1 MSQVKGDQGLG
12 IFSTLHLGFLKEK
25 TYTHTSQPHFLWF
38 RSRKRLG
45 ARWEMLTSCSSWQE
59 KPLTGSRERKEPSA
73 PVCRGLMWSLCF
85 AKQGLG
91 WEGTGLVQTQQ
102 DIAFFKKQKALL
114 WYHYDKGYRGNEENE
129 QSDRGLRGG
138 SCSSPLGP
146 VSSAFVD
153 VRTCAVPFSRDLKIY
168 HCSCWL
174 KSLHNLKVKS
184 YVLFGTLS
192 RTVAWNTA
200 T

>member
-1 MSQVKGDQGLG
+1 MASFPLSDTYVPVAGCLVDLGRGRWAIWGFLTLPLLAWNHHLMRQVKGDQGLG

-59 KPLTGSRERKEPSA
+59 KPLTWSRERKEPSA

-91 WEGTGLVQTQQ
+91 WEGTGLVQRQQ

-114 WYHYDKGYRGNEENE
+114 WICLNCFFTCYFTLRLFIEALSSCFFGNF
-129 QSDRGLRGG
+129 L
-138 SCSSPLGP
+138 C
-146 VSSAFVD
+146 
-153 VRTCAVPFSRDLKIY
+153 
-168 HCSCWL
+168 H
-174 KSLHNLKVKS
+174 
-184 YVLFGTLS
+184 
-192 RTVAWNTA
+192 
-200 T
+200 